1 MGDGARLE
9 GEGTG
14 SLLMG
19 IVLAGTGETLL
30 VIMDIN
36 GWMVFFGISEIGT
49 VATCG
54 EGTVATRGVGT
65 MATPDFPGPVR
76 GSLG

>member
-14 SLLMG
+14 GLLMG
-19 IVLAGTGETLL
+19 MVLAGEALL
-30 VIMDIN
+30 VIIDIN
-36 GWMVFFGISEIGT
+36 GWMVFFDNSGVGT
-49 VATCG
+49 VATLG
-54 EGTVATRGVGT
+54 EGTVATRIAGT
-65 MATPDFPGPVR
+65 TATPDFPGPVR